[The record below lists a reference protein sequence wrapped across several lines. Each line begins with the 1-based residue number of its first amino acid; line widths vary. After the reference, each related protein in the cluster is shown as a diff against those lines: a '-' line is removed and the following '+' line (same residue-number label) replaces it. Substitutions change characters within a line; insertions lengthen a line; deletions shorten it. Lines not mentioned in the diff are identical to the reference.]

1 MGRDIPDGKMSL
13 DDGRLQVDW
22 RKHGASKEYFDRLRE
37 QSQDIAER
45 LGATFNDNLLW
56 YLNRVITVHALG
68 GCPMGRTDDEGV
80 VDPNGEVFNYPGLHI
95 ADGSV
100 MPGPVGPNPSLTI
113 AALADR
119 FSDAQLEGRPAEPA
133 RRRKAEAPAREEG
146 EAAIAPASPDATAVS
161 FTEEMKGFVTFGE
174 DDFDRGFRAG
184 RQSRT
189 DLMFHL
195 TITADDVDRFISDPQ
210 HLARTEGYVRSDAL
224 GGELPV
230 ERGDFNLFVDYDHD
244 PHRKRMLYRL
254 HFADANAHPLTL
266 TGFKVV
272 EDDPGIDS
280 IWGDTSTLFTRVLA
294 GHVPADRDEEAD
306 RVAAGVLHIMPLDF
320 AHQLTTFRTDP
331 PGQMDAITHFGGL
344 FAGKLWEVY
353 GRRG

>member
-1 MGRDIPDGKMSL
+1 
-13 DDGRLQVDW
+13 
-22 RKHGASKEYFDRLRE
+22 
-37 QSQDIAER
+37 
-45 LGATFNDNLLW
+45 
-56 YLNRVITVHALG
+56 
-68 GCPMGRTDDEGV
+68 
-80 VDPNGEVFNYPGLHI
+80 
-95 ADGSV
+95 

-119 FSDAQLEGRPAEPA
+119 FADAQLEGRPAEPRERPKVA
-133 RRRKAEAPAREEG
+133 TPAREE
-146 EAAIAPASPDATAVS
+146 APTAPASPAGTAVS

-195 TITADDVDRFISDPQ
+195 TITADDVDRFIADPD
-210 HLARTEGYVRSDAL
+210 HLASTEGYVRSDAL
-224 GGELPV
+224 GGQLPV
-230 ERGDFNLFVDYDHD
+230 ERGDFNLFVDKDRD

-254 HFADANAHPLTL
+254 HFADANGHPLTL

-294 GHVPADRDEEAD
+294 GHVKAEQDADAEL
-306 RVAAGVLHIMPLDF
+306 VASGVLHIMPLDF

-331 PGQMDAITHFGGL
+331 PGRMDAITRFGGL

-353 GRRG
+353 GRPG